1 MAFKKNKGKLMKK
14 VFLYGCG
21 IILLIVLGFGWFI
34 ITPETL
40 PDSESHLHKKLRN
53 LHMSLLYRYSND
65 PVMENKV
72 HKSNIPLDIV
82 IPIIEK
88 DIPTARYTIQSIK
101 GLLMHPINK
110 IYIVA
115 PESNKLRKFA
125 SDNGLVFINENDV
138 LPKFSGS
145 KTQKGWIKQQYL
157 KLNADSFVEKDNFLV
172 IDADMILMR
181 AHVFIYKGKTIFNV
195 YRDYSLERKK
205 FVQRITG
212 IDKFYNLDFT
222 AHHMLF
228 NKEKLKDFKTHLET
242 KYKKSW
248 FDALND
254 LDLED
259 GNFSEYELYANYMLK
274 KYPNKFRFVHGRILN
289 IERNKLEG
297 LNFIQ
302 GAYSNEFKA
311 VSSHHFYKL

>member
-1 MAFKKNKGKLMKK
+1 MKK
-14 VFLYGCG
+14 IFLIIAG
-21 IILLIVLGFGWFI
+21 IFLLIIFYSFWLI
-34 ITPETL
+34 STPESL
-40 PDSESHLHKKLRN
+40 PNSESHFHKKLRN

-65 PVMENKV
+65 PTMDNKI
-72 HKSNIPLDIV
+72 HKSDVPLDIV
-82 IPIIEK
+82 IPIVEK
-88 DIPTARYTIQSIK
+88 DIPTAKYTIKSIK

-115 PESNKLRKFA
+115 PESEKLKKFA
-125 SDNGLVFINENDV
+125 KDNDLVFIKENNV
-138 LPKFSGS
+138 LPKFSDK

-205 FVQRITG
+205 FVERVTG
-212 IDKFYNLDFT
+212 VKKFYNLDFT

-228 NKEKLKDFKTHLET
+228 NKQKLKLLKADLEN
-242 KYKKSW
+242 KYKKVW

-259 GNFSEYELYANYMLK
+259 GNFSEYELYANYMLN
-274 KYPNKFRFVHGRILN
+274 KYPNEFMFVHGRILN
-289 IERNKLEG
+289 IERNKLDG
-297 LNFIQ
+297 IDFIQ

-311 VSSHHFYKL
+311 VSSHHFYTL